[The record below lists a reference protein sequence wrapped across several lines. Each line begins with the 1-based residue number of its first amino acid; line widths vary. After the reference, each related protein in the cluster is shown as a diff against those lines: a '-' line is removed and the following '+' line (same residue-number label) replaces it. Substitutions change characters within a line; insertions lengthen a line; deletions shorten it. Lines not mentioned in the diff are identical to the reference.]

1 MDSFNF
7 RTYGTKNSW
16 LGLLLVFVVIFVIYL
31 IIRSIYKLF
40 FVLAPVFIL
49 LSLILDYRVI
59 VKYGIVLYELLR
71 YKTFWGIL
79 AVIFTAIGFPFV
91 SAALFFNSFMNFR
104 TKKRNKKKYTDYVE
118 LEEEDDDI
126 EILDLN
132 SKKKV
137 KIDSYEDLF
146 E

>member
-1 MDSFNF
+1 MDNFNF

-16 LGLLLVFVVIFVIYL
+16 LGLLLVFVVVVVIYI
-31 IIRSIYKLF
+31 IIRSLYKLF
-40 FVLAPVFIL
+40 FILAPVFLL

-59 VKYGIVLYELLR
+59 PKYGIVLYELLR

-79 AVIFTAIGFPFV
+79 AVIFTILGFPFV

-104 TKKRNKKKYTDYVE
+104 TKKRNKRRYTDYVE
-118 LEEEDDDI
+118 LEEDDDDV
-126 EILDLN
+126 EILDIN